1 MSANR
6 FNSPRRIRG
15 LSLIELMIALT
26 IGLII
31 TLAVGQVY
39 IGSRTTYRTQ
49 DALSRLQE
57 NARYA
62 MDTISH
68 DLRMAGQ
75 IGCSVDSS
83 KSANVLNNAG
93 YGDLFGAIKGAKK
106 GGTAIAPFT
115 ATTANSDVIR
125 IFRADETTE
134 ALISNSATPTLNFA
148 AAPSFNTGDI
158 LVATDCSTAAVF
170 QASNVT
176 GTAVK
181 HQVAAMTP
189 GNCTDKIGPATAPL
203 TCPGPGTTSDTFP
216 PGTKVMRVIGNLYY
230 VANNSATQPALY
242 RQKLVAGVLTSDE
255 LVEGVEDMQ
264 ITYGLDTDPPLTPGY
279 GSVDTFVSDPTTIA
293 DWGQVKSVQ
302 ISLLMRTAED
312 NVSGANQQYIWRG
325 ASVTAPAGDRHL
337 RMVFSTTISL
347 RDR

>member
-6 FNSPRRIRG
+6 FNSPRRIKG

-75 IGCSVDSS
+75 IGCSVDST
-83 KSANVLNNAG
+83 KSANVLNNAS
-93 YGDLFGAIKGAKK
+93 YGDLFGAIKGANKT
-106 GGTAIAPFT
+106 GTAIAPFT

-134 ALISNSATPTLNFA
+134 ALISSSSAGTATLNFA

-170 QASNVT
+170 QASSVA

-181 HQVAAMTP
+181 HQVVAMTP

-203 TCPGPGTTSDTFP
+203 TCPAPGTIADTFP
-216 PGTKVMRVIGNLYY
+216 QGTKVMRVTGNLYY
-230 VANNSATQPALY
+230 VANNSATQPSLY
-242 RQKLVAGVLTSDE
+242 RQKLVAGALTSDE

-264 ITYGLDTDPPLTPGY
+264 ITYGLDTNAD
-279 GSVDTFVSDPTTIA
+279 GSVDTFTSDAAGIA
-293 DWGQVKSVQ
+293 NWSLVKSVQ

-312 NVSGANQQYIWRG
+312 NVSGVNQQYTWRG
-325 ASVTAPAGDRHL
+325 APVTATDHRL
-337 RMVFSTTISL
+337 RKVFSTTIAL
-347 RDR
+347 RDH